1 MFDLWTTSRARLLR
15 VGSGWGLHSGMYCVE
30 HCHCADDEYVCG
42 GFEGVWVSF
51 LGDFT
56 SEVVGWWVGMG
67 SSFGGLLCHM

>member
-1 MFDLWTTSRARLLR
+1 
-15 VGSGWGLHSGMYCVE
+15 MYCVE

-56 SEVVGWWVGMG
+56 GEVVGWWLGMG